1 MDSFPFDR
9 LTRSFSVLQSRRGA
23 LRALAGAGALGLP
36 VALTRESASAFKSVG
51 TCKKRCRKRFDGQC
65 QADCKRCCKKV
76 VGGNQN
82 RCDFGCGVIK

>member
-1 MDSFPFDR
+1 MDTSLFDR
-9 LTRSFSVLQSRRGA
+9 FTRSYSILQSRRSA

-36 VALTRESASAFKSVG
+36 LALVGESASAFKSVK
-51 TCKKRCRKRFDGQC
+51 TCKKRCKQRFDGQC

-82 RCDFGCGVIK
+82 RCDFGCGIIK